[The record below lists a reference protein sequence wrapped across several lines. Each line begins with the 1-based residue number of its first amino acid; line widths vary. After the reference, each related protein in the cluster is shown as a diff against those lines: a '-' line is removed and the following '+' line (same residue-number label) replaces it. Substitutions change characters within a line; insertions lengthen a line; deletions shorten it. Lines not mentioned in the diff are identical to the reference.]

1 MTESFIEKSFC
12 TTREAARLLG
22 VSIGTVQ
29 LWVESGLLKAWKT
42 TGGHRRVLRDS
53 IDQIL
58 RKTPTTGSAAPPP
71 PAVLRHLR
79 VMVVEDDMS
88 LLRLYQ
94 VQMSR
99 WAIAPEVTCM
109 HSAVSALL
117 AMGHRCPDLLITDLH
132 MPGMDG
138 FHMLRE
144 LRKSVEADK
153 TTIVV
158 VTGLDEEDIA
168 LRGGLPV
175 GVQIL
180 RKPVPFDRLLG
191 IARELHEAV
200 NRVAATGLST
210 VDDYARQ
217 A

>member
-1 MTESFIEKSFC
+1 MPEISIEKSFC
-12 TTREAARLLG
+12 TTREAAGMLG

-42 TGGHRRVLRDS
+42 AGGHRRVLRDS
-53 IDQIL
+53 IEQIL
-58 RKTPTTGSAAPPP
+58 RKAPSGAPLPLPPP
-71 PAVLRHLR
+71 LVKRRLR

-94 VQMSR
+94 VQIAR
-99 WAIAPEVTCM
+99 WPMAPELTCM

-117 AMGHRCPDLLITDLH
+117 AMGQRYPDLLITDLH

-153 TTIVV
+153 TTIVA
-158 VTGLDEEDIA
+158 VTGLDDDDIA
-168 LRGGLPV
+168 LRGGLPD
-175 GVQIL
+175 GVQTL
-180 RKPVPFDRLLG
+180 RKPVPFERLLE
-191 IARELHEAV
+191 IASGLHRAANPEALHQSG
-200 NRVAATGLST
+200 AASNTWT
-210 VDDYARQ
+210 T
-217 A
+217 

>member
-1 MTESFIEKSFC
+1 MSENFIEKSFC
-12 TTREAARLLG
+12 TTRDAARMLG

-58 RKTPTTGSAAPPP
+58 RKTPPAGSAPPPP
-71 PAVLRHLR
+71 PAVSRRLR
-79 VMVVEDDMS
+79 VMVVEDDRS

-94 VQMSR
+94 VQISR
-99 WAIAPEVTCM
+99 WAIAPEVTYM

-117 AMGHRCPDLLITDLH
+117 GMGHRCPDLLFTDLH

-153 TTIVV
+153 TTIVA

-168 LRGGLPV
+168 LRGGLPA
-175 GVQIL
+175 GVQIM

-191 IARELHEAV
+191 VARDLHEAA
-200 NRVAATGLST
+200 NPAQMHSIDASHNWTN
-210 VDDYARQ
+210 
-217 A
+217 